1 LTAHTHANTHKHN
14 SNFDEADEYCP
25 HCDNHYVLPAH
36 TPQAAIG
43 FEAEDLRVVGDKL
56 IKDERM
62 KQKVHDPA
70 DF

>member
-1 LTAHTHANTHKHN
+1 M
-14 SNFDEADEYCP
+14 
-25 HCDNHYVLPAH
+25 LPAH